1 LSIRKYISKDNV
13 EKIAIGKYRENGL
26 GITFEDIKI
35 EFSVNKGKAQRT
47 LKYFHEQKVLFTAN
61 DLIIEGIP
69 ALQNKSP
76 QQYFPTCMKAEII
89 EDLGKRKSVLVS
101 PTGVDLL
108 VPSSKLASAPSND
121 FDIVTNTLEGYVLP
135 LLPQAPIFIHNLHF
149 KTQVTSECYLHL
161 DLPYYDKNNGK
172 RHSENIGTSHVD
184 YVLYPNGTVDIYVR
198 CSNNPYKLET
208 EIDRS
213 RINALF
219 GQIRDRL
226 IILLSDERERI
237 VPDIME
243 WHITECDIN
252 KDIKISHLLHFSAI
266 KVQVKYLDHIFRI
279 YIKAMGKET
288 VSRVEESLH
297 TNKPALEFINNVFN
311 SIENV
316 ERQISEFRAELN
328 TKISAIY
335 DLVSKRV
342 LNHRN

>member
-1 LSIRKYISKDNV
+1 MSIRKYITKDNV
-13 EKIAIGKYRENGL
+13 GKIAIGRYRENGL
-26 GITFEDIKI
+26 GVTFQDIER
-35 EFSVNKGKAQRT
+35 EFSANRGKAQRT

-76 QQYFPTCMKAEII
+76 QQYFPTCIKAEII
-89 EDLGKRKSVLVS
+89 EDLSKRKSVLVS

-108 VPSSKLASAPSND
+108 APSSKLPSND
-121 FDIVTNTLEGYVLP
+121 FDIVTNTLEGYMLP

-149 KTQVTSECYLHL
+149 KTQVPSECYVDL

-184 YVLYPNGTVDIYVR
+184 YVLYPNGTVDIHVR

-213 RINALF
+213 RINAFF

-226 IILLSDERERI
+226 IILLRDERERI
-237 VPDIME
+237 VPDILD
-243 WHITECDIN
+243 WQITECDIN

-297 TNKPALEFINNVFN
+297 PTKPALDFINNIFN
-311 SIENV
+311 PMENV
-316 ERQISEFRAELN
+316 EKQIAEFRG
-328 TKISAIY
+328 S
-335 DLVSKRV
+335 
-342 LNHRN
+342 

>member
-13 EKIAIGKYRENGL
+13 EKIAIGKYQENGL

-61 DLIIEGIP
+61 DLIIEGIT

-76 QQYFPTCMKAEII
+76 QQYFPTCIRAEII
-89 EDLGKRKSVLVS
+89 EDLGRRKSVLVS

-108 VPSSKLASAPSND
+108 ASSSQLASATHND
-121 FDIVTNTLEGYVLP
+121 FIVTNTLEGYVLP

-149 KTQVTSECYLHL
+149 KTQVASECYLDL

-184 YVLYPNGTVDIYVR
+184 YVLYPNGTVDIHVR

-213 RINALF
+213 RINAFF

-226 IILLSDERERI
+226 IILLRDERERI
-237 VPDIME
+237 VPDIMD
-243 WHITECDIN
+243 WQITECDIN

-288 VSRVEESLH
+288 VSRVEESLYP
-297 TNKPALEFINNVFN
+297 NKPALEFINNIFN
-311 SIENV
+311 PMEKV
-316 ERQISEFRAELN
+316 ERQIADFRDEMN
-328 TKISAIY
+328 RKISTIY
-335 DLVSKRV
+335 DLVSKLV
-342 LNHRN
+342 A